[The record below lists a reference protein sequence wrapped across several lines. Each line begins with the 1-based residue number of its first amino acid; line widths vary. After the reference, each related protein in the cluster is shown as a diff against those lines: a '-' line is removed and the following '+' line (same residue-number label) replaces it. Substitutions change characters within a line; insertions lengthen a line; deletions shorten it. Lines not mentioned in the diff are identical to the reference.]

1 MVEEFNG
8 TWGDAVFENFDE
20 YLKEC
25 GVNFL
30 LRKLAQKIR
39 DTIVIE
45 VIDNK
50 FSNTSLNSFKNHT
63 LKWTLGEET
72 FIETIDGRKV
82 YSTFTYEDG
91 ILYERQRPFKEGDK
105 TSLITRQIK
114 DNNLIVTFNCN
125 GVIATHTY
133 TKVQ

>member
-8 TWGDAVFENFDE
+8 RWIEPVFENFDA

-39 DTIVIE
+39 DTILIE
-45 VIDNK
+45 IDGDK
-50 FSNTSLNSFKNHT
+50 FVHTSFNSFKDHT

-72 FIETIDGRKV
+72 LIETIDGRKV
-82 YSTFTYEDG
+82 YSTFTYENNLL
-91 ILYERQRPFKEGDK
+91 IERQRPFNDGDK
-105 TSLITRQIK
+105 ISYITREIK
-114 DNNLIVTFNCN
+114 DNKLIVTFNCN
-125 GVIATHTY
+125 GVKATHTY
-133 TKVQ
+133 KKE